1 MVGPSKIL
9 TVSYGTFSCTLE
21 GFDDPFSTMKAIAE
35 YFRDLAADDRYFGA
49 EPPQPD
55 AAMLH
60 RIAERE
66 VQRRVEAKVQD
77 NGVILRAGTAATV
90 PYAPPAA
97 PAAAAPAFA
106 TAPVMLPLTAAAP
119 ALADAS
125 PVLSESVAEKLRR
138 LRAAAL
144 APASPP
150 VVTAAPVAEAAPVVL
165 PAEPE
170 AIVLPVAAE
179 ANAGTEVA
187 AADMPRDDAEVA
199 APAVRAEAMAE
210 PEADGTDEAAETPE
224 AAAARDDEVLTAAV
238 TDEAEADE
246 PAVADEGDAPIAAL
260 SDAPD
265 MEAEAA
271 SAPPTEGA
279 DEDTAIA
286 TLAEEPLAEA
296 STAPA
301 EDDVLMDAPAEAEEP
316 QPEEPAADLP
326 GDAEPADGE
335 AAPADPAPTLV
346 LRAEPARARVIKIR
360 RIEARPAAAA
370 EAAAPA
376 VLSPEAEAELARE
389 LAELR
394 GDAAPPADPP
404 EAEAAPDLPPLPQT
418 RPALPAADEDAAMRR
433 LLDTADERLAE
444 PESQRRLSAIAHLKA
459 AVAATFADRQNSD
472 SAPRDDEETRRSPYR
487 SDLERVVRPRRPMP
501 GEAAPPSRT
510 ARPVAPGAAAPG
522 RPAPLVLVSSQR
534 IDRPAADPANPVR
547 PRRVAAL
554 SLAPQAAAEADQTE
568 EEEDDLLAEDPSN
581 VFGEADTGFAEF
593 AERMG
598 ATSLPD
604 LLEAA
609 AVYAACVEGRPGVTR
624 PQLIRRVTDLHEE
637 LNGGEAP
644 TREDMLRSF
653 GRLLRDGR
661 IEKLR
666 RGFYGVREDSRA
678 LAEGKRVA
686 G

>member
-1 MVGPSKIL
+1 
-9 TVSYGTFSCTLE
+9 
-21 GFDDPFSTMKAIAE
+21 
-35 YFRDLAADDRYFGA
+35 
-49 EPPQPD
+49 
-55 AAMLH
+55 
-60 RIAERE
+60 
-66 VQRRVEAKVQD
+66 
-77 NGVILRAGTAATV
+77 
-90 PYAPPAA
+90 
-97 PAAAAPAFA
+97 
-106 TAPVMLPLTAAAP
+106 
-119 ALADAS
+119 
-125 PVLSESVAEKLRR
+125 
-138 LRAAAL
+138 
-144 APASPP
+144 
-150 VVTAAPVAEAAPVVL
+150 
-165 PAEPE
+165 
-170 AIVLPVAAE
+170 
-179 ANAGTEVA
+179 
-187 AADMPRDDAEVA
+187 
-199 APAVRAEAMAE
+199 
-210 PEADGTDEAAETPE
+210 
-224 AAAARDDEVLTAAV
+224 
-238 TDEAEADE
+238 
-246 PAVADEGDAPIAAL
+246 
-260 SDAPD
+260 
-265 MEAEAA
+265 
-271 SAPPTEGA
+271 
-279 DEDTAIA
+279 
-286 TLAEEPLAEA
+286 
-296 STAPA
+296 
-301 EDDVLMDAPAEAEEP
+301 MDAPAEAEEP

-376 VLSPEAEAELARE
+376 VLSPEAEADLARE